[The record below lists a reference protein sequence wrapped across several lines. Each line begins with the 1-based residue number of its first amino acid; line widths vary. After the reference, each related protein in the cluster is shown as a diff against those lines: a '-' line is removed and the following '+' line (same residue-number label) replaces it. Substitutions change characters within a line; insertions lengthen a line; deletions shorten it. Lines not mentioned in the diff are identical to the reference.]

1 MIGKPRTFCFRANCY
16 FCTMKKLLLLLP
28 VVGLFLAA
36 CSNEF
41 EVTAPWKEVPVVYAL
56 ISPDDTAHYVRVEK
70 AFLDPEKSALEIAK
84 IPDSIY
90 YPENKI
96 TVFLERD
103 SDKKRFQMTRVDGAK
118 EGYPRK
124 DGIFASSP
132 NWLYKV
138 KPTPGQPV
146 LEAGKKYN
154 VVVKRADGQPD
165 VTGSTTVPGD
175 CIFSSPNQ
183 VQTPPLIGFKPDNT
197 FDVQWRTDIN
207 AVYFNIYFTVR
218 YRDEAPDGTVLAKNA
233 ATWKAAVNVTRDP
246 NPLSG
251 GNVYRGTAPLSGDAF
266 FAFLA
271 ANIPAA
277 NGTFR
282 YFENCDLTLEGG
294 ALDLLK
300 FNEIASASGGITGAE
315 VIPSYSNMSE
325 GFGLFMSKNSTTL
338 INVRITPETVK
349 EMNLLDITKPLNFR
363 T

>member
-1 MIGKPRTFCFRANCY
+1 
-16 FCTMKKLLLLLP
+16 MKKLLLLLP

-41 EVTAPWKEVPVVYAL
+41 EVTAPWKEVPVVYGL

-84 IPDSIY
+84 IADSIY
-90 YPENKI
+90 YPENAI

-124 DGIFASSP
+124 DGIFATSP

-146 LEAGKKYN
+146 LEVGKKYN
-154 VVVKRADGQPD
+154 VVVTRADGQPD
-165 VTGSTTVPGD
+165 ITGSTIIPDDYT
-175 CIFSSPNQ
+175 FNSPDQ
-183 VQTPPLIGFKPDNT
+183 KQTPPLMIFQNDQA
-197 FDVQWRTDIN
+197 FDVQWRTDVN
-207 AVYFNIYFTVR
+207 ALYFNVYMTVR
-218 YRDEAPDGTVLAKNA
+218 YREEAPDGTVLAKKSIV
-233 ATWKAAVNVTRDP
+233 WKAATNVTRKST
-246 NPLSG
+246 PLSG
-251 GNVYRGTAPLSGDAF
+251 GGSYQGIAPLQSQAF
-266 FAFLA
+266 FEFLA
-271 ANIPAA
+271 ANIPPAA
-277 NGTFR
+277 GTFR
-282 YFENCDLTLEGG
+282 YFENCDLTLDGG

-300 FNEIASASGGITGAE
+300 FNDVASASGGITGAE

-338 INVRITPETVK
+338 TNVRLKPETVK
-349 EMNLLDITKPLNFR
+349 AMNLLDLTKPLNFR

>member
-1 MIGKPRTFCFRANCY
+1 
-16 FCTMKKLLLLLP
+16 MKKLLLLLP

-41 EVTAPWKEVPVVYAL
+41 EVTAPWKEVPVLYAV

-84 IPDSIY
+84 IADSIY
-90 YPENKI
+90 YPENAI

-124 DGIFASSP
+124 DGTFATSP

-146 LEAGKKYN
+146 LEVGKKYN

-165 VTGSTTVPGD
+165 ITSSTTVPGEYV
-175 CIFSSPNQ
+175 FNAPNQ
-183 VQTPPLIGFKPDNT
+183 VQTPPLMAFVSDT
-197 FDVQWRTDIN
+197 LDYTVQWRTDAN
-207 AVYFNIYFTVR
+207 AYFFNIYLTVR
-218 YRDEAPDGTVLAKNA
+218 YREEAPDGTVLSKNA
-233 ATWKAAVNVTRDP
+233 VVWKTVGATRDKD
-246 NPLSG
+246 PLSG
-251 GNVYRGTAPLSGDAF
+251 SSVYRGSAPLAGSEF
-266 FAFLA
+266 FKFLA
-271 ANIPAA
+271 ANIPPAS
-277 NGTFR
+277 GTFR
-282 YFENCDLTLEGG
+282 YFEACDLTLEGG

-300 FNEIASASGGITGAE
+300 YNEVASASGGITGAE
-315 VIPSYSNMSE
+315 VIPSYSNISE

-338 INVRITPETVK
+338 GNIRITPETVK
-349 EMNLLDITKPLNFR
+349 AMNLLNITKPLNFR